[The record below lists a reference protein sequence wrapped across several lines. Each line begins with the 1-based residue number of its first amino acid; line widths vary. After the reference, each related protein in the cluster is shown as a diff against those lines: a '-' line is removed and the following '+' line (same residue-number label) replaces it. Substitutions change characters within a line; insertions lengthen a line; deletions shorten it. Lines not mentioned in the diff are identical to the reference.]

1 MPNKNDF
8 EKVFARLKSVLK
20 PYAKKMDVA
29 HDNEMY
35 YLLNTRYIMKN
46 NQPLCFGGVHSCNL
60 NQYFAALAT

>member
-20 PYAKKMDVA
+20 PHAKKMDVA

-35 YLLNTRYIMKN
+35 YLLNT
-46 NQPLCFGGVHSCNL
+46 GTS
-60 NQYFAALAT
+60 